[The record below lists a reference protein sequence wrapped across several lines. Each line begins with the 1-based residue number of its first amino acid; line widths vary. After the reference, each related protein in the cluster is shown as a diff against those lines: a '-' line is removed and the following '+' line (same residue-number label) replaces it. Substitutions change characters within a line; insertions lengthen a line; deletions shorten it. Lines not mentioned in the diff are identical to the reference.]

1 MTPFFALLIA
11 ASLASPAA
19 LAPSAAPSP
28 SGLDPTTTPSAAASP
43 ESSPTLAS
51 PTATVRRTPRPTET
65 PAAEE
70 EEPSP
75 DETSAAPV
83 DDDPS
88 SRAPTQPATQP
99 TSAPAAAA
107 VRAFRTPDRAA
118 PPAFVAPQIE
128 LPAAGDDAPPPDQA
142 ETEPMPAPDE
152 PYEATVTFRAVGSAE
167 VTGFGLMVIYPR
179 SDGDFVGTGSGTECR
194 APGDAALFADDND
207 QGMLRVR
214 VTGTHPLA
222 FPLDVVCRFTVDPN
236 AVLQARVIAV
246 NVVDVVTTS
255 GPGAASA
262 VAVSVL
268 AH

>member
-19 LAPSAAPSP
+19 LAPSAAPST
-28 SGLDPTTTPSAAASP
+28 SGPDPTTTPSPAASP

-51 PTATVRRTPRPTET
+51 PTATVRRTPRPTAT

-70 EEPSP
+70 EEPTP

-99 TSAPAAAA
+99 TSAPAAA
-107 VRAFRTPDRAA
+107 VRAFRTPERAA

-128 LPAAGDDAPPPDQA
+128 LPASGDDAPPPDQA

-152 PYEATVTFRAVGSAE
+152 PYEATVTFRAVGSPE

-179 SDGDFVGTGSGTECR
+179 SDGDFVGSGSGTECR